1 MHANYLTAIGEHAK
15 AIGTIEEQA
24 PWLLETCSFDKK
36 MAFYVVGWKLCR
48 DLADAGK
55 SSVRLKLPE
64 TIGPDCENDRY
75 PCRDLADWF
84 QREAKQIAALFDERN
99 GNDAISQSVQ
109 NMLDLY
115 PGNAPS

>member
-1 MHANYLTAIGEHAK
+1 MHANYLTAIGNHAK
-15 AIGTIEEQA
+15 AIAMIEEHA
-24 PWLLETCSFDKK
+24 LWLLETRSIEKK
-36 MAFYVVGWKLCR
+36 MALYVVGWELCR
-48 DLADAGK
+48 DLADAGT

-64 TIGPDCENDRY
+64 TIGPHCDNDRY
-75 PCRDLADWF
+75 PCHDLADWF

-115 PGNAPS
+115 PG